1 MYPIRRVQLAC
12 LVSFVFG
19 LLARD
24 NFSQGYLAFLCFLL
38 ASVLVG
44 AYLAKEKRVNRLALY
59 GLIFLVGCTYMH
71 VSQLASHHYDAFL
84 NQEVTVR
91 GKVISSLKEKPT
103 LFLRVETL
111 EGREVKPFTVQ
122 VKKAYQDERHYLLGE
137 RLSFEGKLTAPQV
150 ARNLGG
156 FDEAKYLKSKG
167 VFYKLKAKKEGVNLE
182 EASTIFGLVNQTR
195 AHLTSLFEKELSP
208 KNARFLEGVL
218 FGERGLL
225 EEDFYALSQKM
236 GLAHLFAVSGLHV
249 GFLALFILLV
259 FRFLPFK
266 HFLLLGALA
275 ILLIYYTLLAGGVP
289 SAIRA
294 TGLILLAL
302 LLKKCLHYQDLPTL
316 LGWIFFVLV
325 LINPFA
331 LYDIGVILSFSLALG
346 LGLFNST
353 LRGYLPQKPK
363 ALWNAFGISLTA
375 EMISLPLIAYFFYLV
390 TPFSVFYNLIFVPL
404 FSILVP
410 LALLSCLL
418 HMVSGVLGACGFWLV
433 DKLISLI
440 FFLMAHLEDFFG
452 TGHFYVGTP
461 SLLWLLGYGLFLFV
475 LYYVLRSKKI
485 RLVMG
490 MGLVFLCLAFSLPTT
505 PPKALSL
512 SVLDVGQGSG
522 ATYQLS
528 NGKWLVFDTGT
539 SKDTLASDLRY
550 RGVDEIE
557 AIILS
562 HGDQDHVGG
571 LYHLL
576 RDFKVNHLVLSQY
589 AFEHSE
595 HLKDLPY
602 YLSDKATKV
611 HFIEGQSHLALT
623 DSESLDLALIDQIEA
638 PNSHE
643 VVALLCDEGI
653 NYLFPGDTEGRA
665 LKEIPFS
672 SKVDV
677 LLAPHHGSKNSWDEA
692 FYNKYH
698 PKLVVASA
706 GVDNRFHHPHQEVV
720 EGLAKLG
727 YPFLQTPKGGAVY
740 FYQEAKSLAYQRAL
754 PEVADD

>member
-12 LVSFVFG
+12 LVSFAFG

-24 NFSQGYLAFLCFLL
+24 NFSQGYLTFLCFLL

-44 AYLAKEKRVNRLALY
+44 AYLAKEKRASRLALY
-59 GLIFLVGCTYMH
+59 VIIFFVGCTYMH
-71 VSQLASHHYDAFL
+71 VSQLVSHHYDALL
-84 NQEVTVR
+84 NQEVMVG
-91 GKVISSLKEKPT
+91 GKVISSLKEKST

-111 EGREVKPFTVQ
+111 DDRQVSPFTIQ
-122 VKKAYQDERHYLLGE
+122 VKKAYQDDSHYLLGE
-137 RLSFEGKLTAPQV
+137 HLSFVGKLTAPQV

-167 VFYKLKAKKEGVNLE
+167 VFYKLKAKKEGVKLE
-182 EASTIFGLVNQTR
+182 KASTIFGLVNQTR
-195 AHLTSLFEKELSP
+195 THLTSLFEKELRP

-266 HFLLLGALA
+266 HFLLLGVLA
-275 ILLIYYTLLAGGVP
+275 ILLIYYTLLSGGVP

-294 TGLILLAL
+294 TGLILLSL

-316 LGWIFFVLV
+316 LGWILFALV
-325 LINPFA
+325 LDNPFA

-346 LGLFNST
+346 LGIFNAK

-375 EMISLPLIAYFFYLV
+375 ELISLPLIAYFFYLV
-390 TPFSVFYNLIFVPL
+390 TPFSVLYNLIFVPL
-404 FSILVP
+404 FTILVP

-418 HMVSGVLGACGFWLV
+418 YMVSGVLGACGFWLV

-440 FFLMAHLEDFFG
+440 FFLMTGLEDGLG
-452 TGHFYVGTP
+452 TGHFYVGAP
-461 SLLWLLGYGLFLFV
+461 SSLWLLGYGLFLFF
-475 LYYVLRSKKI
+475 LYYALRSKKI
-485 RLVMG
+485 RLVIG
-490 MGLVFLCLAFSLPTT
+490 IGLVFLLLALSLPTS
-505 PPKALSL
+505 PSKALSL

-528 NGKWLVFDTGT
+528 NGKWLVFDTGA
-539 SKDTLASDLRY
+539 SKDTLANDLRY

-576 RDFKVNHLVLSQY
+576 RDFKVRHLVLSQY
-589 AFEHSE
+589 AFERSE
-595 HLKDLPY
+595 HLKDLPG
-602 YLSDKATKV
+602 YLSNKATKV
-611 HFIEGQSHLALT
+611 HFIEGQSHLSLT
-623 DSESLDLALIDQIEA
+623 DTESLDLALIDQIEA

-643 VVALLCDEGI
+643 VVALLCDEGV

-665 LKEIPFS
+665 LEEIPFAN
-672 SKVDV
+672 KVDI
-677 LLAPHHGSKNSWDEA
+677 LLAPHHGSKNSWDET
-692 FYNKYH
+692 FYKKYQ

-706 GVDNRFHHPHQEVV
+706 GVDNRFHHPHQEVAD
-720 EGLAKLG
+720 GLAKLG
-727 YPFLQTPKGGAVY
+727 YPLLQTPKGGAVY
-740 FYQEAKSLAYQRAL
+740 FYQEGENLAYQRAL
-754 PEVADD
+754 PEEGDD

>member
-12 LVSFVFG
+12 LVNFAFG

-24 NFSQGYLAFLCFLL
+24 NFSQGYLTFLCFLL

-44 AYLAKEKRVNRLALY
+44 AYLAKEKRASRLALY
-59 GLIFLVGCTYMH
+59 GLIFFVGCTYMH
-71 VSQLASHHYDAFL
+71 VNQLASHHYDALL

-91 GKVISSLKEKPT
+91 GKVISSLKEKST

-111 EGREVKPFTVQ
+111 DDRQVSPFTIQ
-122 VKKAYQDERHYLLGE
+122 VKKAYQDDNYYLLGE
-137 RLSFEGKLTAPQV
+137 RLSFVGKLTAPQV

-156 FDEAKYLKSKG
+156 FDEANYLKSKG
-167 VFYKLKAKKEGVNLE
+167 VFYKLKAKKEAVKLE
-182 EASTIFGLVNQTR
+182 KASTIFGLVNQTR
-195 AHLTSLFEKELSP
+195 THLTSLFEKELTP

-275 ILLIYYTLLAGGVP
+275 ILLIYYTLLSGGVP

-294 TGLILLAL
+294 TGLILLSL

-316 LGWIFFVLV
+316 LGWILFALV
-325 LINPFA
+325 LDNPFA

-346 LGLFNST
+346 LGIFNAK

-375 EMISLPLIAYFFYLV
+375 ELISLPLIAYFFYLV
-390 TPFSVFYNLIFVPL
+390 APFSVFYNLIFVPL
-404 FSILVP
+404 FTILVP
-410 LALLSCLL
+410 LAFLSCLL
-418 HMVSGVLGACGFWLV
+418 YTVSGVLGACGFWLV

-440 FFLMAHLEDFFG
+440 FFLMTGLEDGLG
-452 TGHFYVGTP
+452 TGHFYVGAP
-461 SLLWLLGYGLFLFV
+461 SSLWLLGYGLFLFF
-475 LYYVLRSKKI
+475 LYYALRSKKI

-490 MGLVFLCLAFSLPTT
+490 MGIVFLCLAFSLPTS
-505 PPKALSL
+505 PSKALSL

-528 NGKWLVFDTGT
+528 NGKWLVFDTGA
-539 SKDTLASDLRY
+539 SKDTLANDLRY

-576 RDFKVNHLVLSQY
+576 RDFKVRHLVLSQY

-595 HLKDLPY
+595 HLKDLPD
-602 YLSDKATKV
+602 YLSNKATKV
-611 HFIEGQSHLALT
+611 HFIEGQSHLSLT
-623 DSESLDLALIDQIEA
+623 DTESLDLALIDQIEA

-643 VVALLCDEGI
+643 VVALLCDEGV

-665 LKEIPFS
+665 LEEIPFAN
-672 SKVDV
+672 KVDI
-677 LLAPHHGSKNSWDEA
+677 LLAPHHGSKNSWDET
-692 FYNKYH
+692 FYKKYQ

-727 YPFLQTPKGGAVY
+727 YPLLQTPKGGAVY
-740 FYQEAKSLAYQRAL
+740 FYQEGEALAYQRAL
-754 PEVADD
+754 PEEGDD

>member
-1 MYPIRRVQLAC
+1 MAC
-12 LVSFVFG
+12 LVSFAFG

-24 NFSQGYLAFLCFLL
+24 NFSQGYLTFLCFLL

-44 AYLAKEKRVNRLALY
+44 EYLAKEKRASRLALY
-59 GLIFLVGCTYMH
+59 GLIFFVGCTYMH
-71 VSQLASHHYDAFL
+71 VNQLASHHYDALL
-84 NQEVTVR
+84 NQEVMVG
-91 GKVISSLKEKPT
+91 GKVISSLKEKST

-111 EGREVKPFTVQ
+111 DDRQVSPFTIQ
-122 VKKAYQDERHYLLGE
+122 VKKAYQDDSHYLLGE
-137 RLSFEGKLTAPQV
+137 RLSFVGKLTTPQV

-167 VFYKLKAKKEGVNLE
+167 VFYKLKAKKEGVTLE
-182 EASTIFGLVNQTR
+182 KASTIFGLVNQTR
-195 AHLTSLFEKELSP
+195 THLTSLFEKELRP

-249 GFLALFILLV
+249 GFLTLFILLV

-294 TGLILLAL
+294 TGLILLSL

-316 LGWIFFVLV
+316 LGWILFALV
-325 LINPFA
+325 LDNPFA
-331 LYDIGVILSFSLALG
+331 LYDIGVMLSFSLALG
-346 LGLFNST
+346 LGIFNAK
-353 LRGYLPQKPK
+353 LRGYLPQRPK

-375 EMISLPLIAYFFYLV
+375 ELISLPLIAYFFYLV

-404 FSILVP
+404 FTILVP

-418 HMVSGVLGACGFWLV
+418 YTVSGVLGACGFWLV

-440 FFLMAHLEDFFG
+440 FFLMTGLEDGLG
-452 TGHFYVGTP
+452 TGHFYVGAP
-461 SLLWLLGYGLFLFV
+461 SSLWLLGYGLFLFF
-475 LYYVLRSKKI
+475 LSSALRSKQI
-485 RLVMG
+485 RLVIG
-490 MGLVFLCLAFSLPTT
+490 MGLVFLCLALSLPTS
-505 PPKALSL
+505 PSKALSL

-528 NGKWLVFDTGT
+528 NGKWLVFDTGA
-539 SKDTLASDLRY
+539 SKDTLANDLRY

-576 RDFKVNHLVLSQY
+576 RDFKVRHLVLSQY

-595 HLKDLPY
+595 HLKDLPD
-602 YLSDKATKV
+602 YLSNKATKV
-611 HFIEGQSHLALT
+611 HFIEGQSHLSLT
-623 DSESLDLALIDQIEA
+623 DTESLDLALIDQIEA

-643 VVALLCDEGI
+643 VVALLCDEGV

-665 LKEIPFS
+665 LEEIPFAN
-672 SKVDV
+672 KVDI
-677 LLAPHHGSKNSWDEA
+677 LLAPHHGSKNSWDET
-692 FYNKYH
+692 FYKKYQ

-706 GVDNRFHHPHQEVV
+706 GVDNRFHHPHQEVAD
-720 EGLAKLG
+720 GLAKLG
-727 YPFLQTPKGGAVY
+727 YPLLQTPKGGAVY
-740 FYQEAKSLAYQRAL
+740 FYQEGENLAYQRAL
-754 PEVADD
+754 PEEGDD

>member
-12 LVSFVFG
+12 LVSFAFG
-19 LLARD
+19 LLARN
-24 NFSQGYLAFLCFLL
+24 NFSQGYLTFLCFLL
-38 ASVLVG
+38 VSLLVG
-44 AYLAKEKRVNRLALY
+44 AYLAKEKRASRLVLY
-59 GLIFLVGCTYMH
+59 AIIFFVGCTYMH
-71 VSQLASHHYDAFL
+71 LSQLASHHYDALL
-84 NQEVTVR
+84 NQEVMVG
-91 GKVISSLKEKPT
+91 GKVISSLKEKST

-111 EGREVKPFTVQ
+111 DDRQVSPFTIQ
-122 VKKAYQDERHYLLGE
+122 VKKAYQDDNYYLLGE
-137 RLSFEGKLTAPQV
+137 RLSFAGKLTAPQV

-167 VFYKLKAKKEGVNLE
+167 VFYKLKAKKESVTLE
-182 EASTIFGLVNQTR
+182 KASTIFGLVNQTR
-195 AHLTSLFEKELSP
+195 THLTSLFEKELTP

-275 ILLIYYTLLAGGVP
+275 ILLIYYTLLSGGVP

-294 TGLILLAL
+294 TGLILLSL

-316 LGWIFFVLV
+316 LGWILFALV
-325 LINPFA
+325 LDNPFA
-331 LYDIGVILSFSLALG
+331 LYDIGVMLSFSLALG
-346 LGLFNST
+346 LGIFNAK

-375 EMISLPLIAYFFYLV
+375 ELISLPLIAYFFYLV
-390 TPFSVFYNLIFVPL
+390 TPFSVLYNLIFVPL
-404 FSILVP
+404 FTILVP
-410 LALLSCLL
+410 LAFLSCLL
-418 HMVSGVLGACGFWLV
+418 YTVSGVLGACGFWLV

-440 FFLMAHLEDFFG
+440 FFLMTGLEDGLG
-452 TGHFYVGTP
+452 TGHFYVGAP
-461 SLLWLLGYGLFLFV
+461 SSLWLLGYGLFLFF
-475 LYYVLRSKKI
+475 LYYALRSKQI
-485 RLVMG
+485 RLVLG
-490 MGLVFLCLAFSLPTT
+490 MGLVFLLLALSLPTS
-505 PPKALSL
+505 PSKALSL

-528 NGKWLVFDTGT
+528 NGKWLVFDTGA
-539 SKDTLASDLRY
+539 SKDTLANDLRY

-576 RDFKVNHLVLSQY
+576 RDFKVRHLVLSQY

-595 HLKDLPY
+595 HLKDLPD
-602 YLSDKATKV
+602 YLSNKATKV
-611 HFIEGQSHLALT
+611 HFIEGQSHLSLT
-623 DSESLDLALIDQIEA
+623 DTESLDLALIDQIEA

-643 VVALLCDEGI
+643 VVALLCDEGV

-665 LKEIPFS
+665 LEEIPFAN
-672 SKVDV
+672 KVDI

-692 FYNKYH
+692 FYTKYQ

-706 GVDNRFHHPHQEVV
+706 GVDNRFHHPHQEVAD
-720 EGLAKLG
+720 GLAKLG
-727 YPFLQTPKGGAVY
+727 YPLLQTPKGGAVY
-740 FYQEAKSLAYQRAL
+740 FYQEGENLAYQRAL
-754 PEVADD
+754 PEEGDD